1 MLTTENF
8 AATVLAAGQEQE
20 QEQEQEHV
28 YLVEFYAPWCG
39 HCKTL
44 EPEYK
49 EAAATLRGST
59 GDRVRLGKVDAT
71 VESTLASDYDVQGR
85 SVGGVWVGCVGG

>member
-1 MLTTENF
+1 MLTAENF
-8 AATVLAAGQEQE
+8 AQTALAAEH
-20 QEQEQEHV
+20 EHV

-49 EAAATLRGST
+49 EAAATLRDST

-71 VESTLASDYDVQGR
+71 VESTLASDYDVQGESGAGRCGVR
-85 SVGGVWVGCVGG
+85 SAVG